1 MIILVTGQP
10 GSGKTAH
17 VVDMLANDA
26 QFQNRTLICGGIPDL
41 LLPHEVVP
49 PVAEWTEL
57 RKAPEDETLE
67 LAYFTFPQN
76 AVIVVDEAQRIYRPR
91 ALSSKVP
98 PEVAAFETHRHTG
111 VDFILITQHPGL
123 LDPNIKKLVGKH
135 IHIAVTPFGRYR
147 YEWTKCVDPE
157 SKTERDIAAR
167 SKYTLPKRA
176 FSLYKSSELHTKIKV
191 RMPGYVYLLGIAL
204 IACLGVAWYV
214 YGRIQ
219 KVTGPQEIAQM
230 QNRGQSTGGSSGQP
244 HQTTTEYLSSLA
256 PRVPGLFHTAP
267 RYDQVTMPN
276 DAPWPSLCVISHAT
290 DKCRCLDQQGN
301 DYQTTDGTCRNI
313 VAHGLFRDFAKPQQD
328 DSASS
333 RNERA
338 SAREARADAPS
349 APAVRQSAPSVPSSS
364 PVSMPGP
371 ASPSA

>member
-204 IACLGVAWYV
+204 IACLVWRGTSMAEFRRSPVRRKLPRCKTE
-214 YGRIQ
+214 GRQ
-219 KVTGPQEIAQM
+219 LAVPLASRTRRPL
-230 QNRGQSTGGSSGQP
+230 NTFP
-244 HQTTTEYLSSLA
+244 LSSLA
-256 PRVPGLFHTAP
+256 CPVSFTPRLDTIRSPC
-267 RYDQVTMPN
+267 RTMRLGR
-276 DAPWPSLCVISHAT
+276 LCV
-290 DKCRCLDQQGN
+290 
-301 DYQTTDGTCRNI
+301 
-313 VAHGLFRDFAKPQQD
+313 
-328 DSASS
+328 
-333 RNERA
+333 
-338 SAREARADAPS
+338 
-349 APAVRQSAPSVPSSS
+349 
-364 PVSMPGP
+364 
-371 ASPSA
+371 